1 MTQPYFTLFWT
12 FSKILLDIVYEESD
26 YIIDFTTTLELSG

>member
-1 MTQPYFTLFWT
+1 MTQPYFIPFCT

-26 YIIDFTTTLELSG
+26 YIIDFTPTLELSG